1 MTTFTQLYQA
11 YAPTFTAVA
20 LVLSIL
26 AFVSVVLQGWALRRR
41 LEGHSPSVEAE
52 ARSTTLLTG
61 LRRLAQQNSDRLA
74 ELEHDVKGLRTTV
87 AGRVGRVG
95 VVRFNPFQE
104 TGGDQSFSIALLDD
118 HGNGVVITSLYTRDG
133 TRIYAKPLEQGQ
145 SPYPLMDEEK
155 EAIARA
161 QKFVPPATG

>member
-1 MTTFTQLYQA
+1 MTSLVQLYQA
-11 YAPTFTAVA
+11 YAPTLTFAA
-20 LVLSIL
+20 LVLSAL
-26 AFVSVVLQGWALRRR
+26 ALVGLVLQGLALRRR
-41 LEGHSPSVEAE
+41 LAAGADAGAE

-74 ELEHDVKGLRTTV
+74 ELEQSVDGLRTAM

-133 TRIYAKPLEQGQ
+133 TRIYAKPLEQGR
-145 SPYPLMDEEK
+145 SSYPLMDEEE

-161 QKFVPPATG
+161 RAFGSST